1 MKKHPLVT
9 AIIPVHNRSW
19 CVKRAFDSV
28 LKQTYRPIELIIV
41 NDGSTD
47 ETPRVLDHF
56 DQNTPSGGSL
66 RDRPNEALPEE
77 RPQSFSP
84 VMSFTTRV
92 IHQKNSGVSAARNR
106 AIESARGELIA
117 LLDSDDEWKPEK
129 TERQVEAFRNDPEL
143 MINQTDEDWIRNGK
157 FVNKPK
163 HLRKRSG
170 ELFERSLDHC
180 AVSPSAVMMRR
191 ELFDKVGMFD
201 ENYPACEDYELWLR
215 VTSRYPVALIEEPLL
230 VKYGGHDDQLSRTVE
245 ALDRYRIAAIVKTLD
260 SGILNVQQRSLAI
273 EALQEK
279 CRIYALGARKRGRE
293 SEADEIE
300 LLAREH
306 RKQIK

>member
-1 MKKHPLVT
+1 
-9 AIIPVHNRSW
+9 
-19 CVKRAFDSV
+19 
-28 LKQTYRPIELIIV
+28 
-41 NDGSTD
+41 
-47 ETPRVLDHF
+47 
-56 DQNTPSGGSL
+56 
-66 RDRPNEALPEE
+66 
-77 RPQSFSP
+77 
-84 VMSFTTRV
+84 
-92 IHQKNSGVSAARNR
+92 
-106 AIESARGELIA
+106 
-117 LLDSDDEWKPEK
+117 
-129 TERQVEAFRNDPEL
+129 